1 MERRQASLEDSL
13 LVTVERAAEL
23 LGVGRTFV
31 YRLINSGDLPSVKM
45 GRSRRIVRA
54 ALDEYVKGLS
64 RG

>member
-31 YRLINSGDLPSVKM
+31 YRLINSGDLPSV
-45 GRSRRIVRA
+45 
-54 ALDEYVKGLS
+54 
-64 RG
+64 